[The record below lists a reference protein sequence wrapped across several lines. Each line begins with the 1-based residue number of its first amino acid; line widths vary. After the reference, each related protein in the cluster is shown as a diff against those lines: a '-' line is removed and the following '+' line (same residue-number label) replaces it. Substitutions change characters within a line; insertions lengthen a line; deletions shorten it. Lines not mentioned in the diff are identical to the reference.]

1 MKQVKHNVVV
11 AHSVEEVWRV
21 WIKNFQASLP
31 VIVPQH
37 YSSID
42 YLDGP
47 PLAPGGVFL
56 VKYNPASFPHFDYLK
71 AKWDAVDHDKYYFKV
86 DILEGGHLGQHS
98 NAGNLSYS
106 GQLLPGPEPNTC
118 ITKWTFQFDEAF
130 EHDFHE
136 YIKEE
141 MSIFGSSI
149 ESHIASKA

>member
-1 MKQVKHNVVV
+1 MKRVEHDVEV

-31 VIVPQH
+31 QIVPEH

-47 PLAPGGVFL
+47 PLAAGGVFL
-56 VKYNPASFPHFDYLK
+56 VKYNPDSFPHFDSLK
-71 AKWDAVDHDKYYFKV
+71 ARWKACDHANFYFKV
-86 DILEGGHLGQHS
+86 AIIEGGHLAEHS
-98 NAGNLSYS
+98 NLGNLSYS
-106 GQLLPGPEPNTC
+106 GQLVAGPKPNTC
-118 ITKWTFQFDEAF
+118 ITKWTFEFDESI

-136 YIKEE
+136 FIKEE

-149 ESHIASKA
+149 ESHIAKA